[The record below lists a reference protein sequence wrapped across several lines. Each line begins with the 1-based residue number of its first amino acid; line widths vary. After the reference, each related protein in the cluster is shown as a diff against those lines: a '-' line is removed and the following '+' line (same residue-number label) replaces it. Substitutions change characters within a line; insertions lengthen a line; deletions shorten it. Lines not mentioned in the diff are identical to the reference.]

1 MSKCRSMYAGSS
13 GAVYNVNANSPGNG
27 NGKWQGLAPI
37 TNMRPHLVPYVRTRA
52 NGDDRNVV
60 FCMNQLG
67 GVGRISNMF
76 ASTADGVHSESCAH
90 SAGSALGA
98 VLAGSSNG
106 NNSSSDINNSITL
119 EWQGAKDFYDVSPT
133 YGWTSPP
140 WQFVGYTPLISG
152 DQALSTKYGM
162 NEKERQKENNG
173 ITVEYYY
180 YNITLENFRYEIS
193 GTEGDASTLSTLNV
207 VIQDEG
213 DWTGP
218 DAQAEYAI
226 TLNPGTSSNDKKDGT
241 FTAQLT
247 KGDDIL
253 RLNEAQ
259 TYSDFTYSLFSIN

>member
-1 MSKCRSMYAGSS
+1 MYAGSS

-119 EWQGAKDFYDVSPT
+119 EWQGTKDFYDESPP
-133 YGWTSPP
+133 YGWETAGRF
-140 WQFVGYTPLISG
+140 WQFVGYTPLIDEG
-152 DQALSTKYGM
+152 VIQDQALSNKYGM
-162 NEKERQKENNG
+162 KEKERQKENNG

-180 YNITLENFRYEIS
+180 YNITLSDFRYIIS

-213 DWTGP
+213 GI
-218 DAQAEYAI
+218 DAEAEYAI
-226 TLNPGTSSNDKKDGT
+226 TLNPGSSSNDKKDGT

-247 KGDDIL
+247 KGDDLL
-253 RLNEAQ
+253 RLSEA
-259 TYSDFTYSLFSIN
+259 SNLTYSLFSID